1 MLNIHFDEADHRIPA
16 PRFSLPDDQGSCVSS
31 GDFYESAN
39 LVLLFLHGPGC
50 AVCQSF
56 LCEVSRRRADFAGE
70 AARLVAIYSQPVEA
84 LRGIPPVLRGE
95 IRHLSDEDGA
105 VRKNYLDLM
114 ADGLVK
120 PGEVMLFVLDAYGA
134 PYACLKG
141 EEPEISAIDDLL
153 AWLRFISIQC
163 PE

>member
-16 PRFSLPDDQGSCVSS
+16 PRFSLPDNQGGRVSS
-31 GDFYESAN
+31 VDFYEVAN
-39 LVLLFLHGPGC
+39 LVLLFLHGTEC

-56 LCEVSRRRADFAGE
+56 LFQVSKRLEDFTGE
-70 AARLVAIYSQPVEA
+70 AARLIALYPQPVGA
-84 LRGIPPVLRGE
+84 LREPPLGSRVE
-95 IRHLSDEDGA
+95 ILHLSDEGGA
-105 VRKNYLDLM
+105 VRKSYLDLM
-114 ADGLVK
+114 AEGLVE

-141 EEPEISAIDDLL
+141 EEPDISAIDDLL
-153 AWLRFISIQC
+153 AWLRFIGIQC